1 MCLAIPAQI
10 VKINGVLA
18 TANIGGVSKD
28 ISLAL
33 VDEVSVGDYVLVHVG
48 YALSRIDA
56 EEAERTLEQFRYV
69 AEQVGLAWPDATPG
83 PQ

>member
-1 MCLAIPAQI
+1 MCLAIPARI
-10 VKINGVLA
+10 VAINGVLA
-18 TANIGGVSKD
+18 TADIGGVRKD

-33 VDEVSVGDYVLVHVG
+33 VDDVSVGDFVLVHVG

-69 AEQVGLAWPDATPG
+69 AEQVGLAWPDSTPG